1 MNHLLCP
8 ARTCLCTRLA
18 GCIQTVQNVRDD
30 VAFILS
36 KYGSHAALLR
46 VKDLPVFYVYDSYHV
61 PIDSWKQ
68 VLLPGGKNSVRG
80 THLDGIY
87 IGLYL
92 SRGHERYASEGGF
105 DGLYTYFASTDF
117 SDGTRL
123 AEWPRLTTWARQHSK
138 LFVPCV
144 GPGYDD
150 SRVRPWNAG
159 SWRYRGMGKYYED
172 MWAGAVEANPLVI
185 AVTSYNEWGEGTQ
198 IEAAAAGRVSSRTRY
213 RYHEYGPDEELYL
226 KLTRSWSLTFRETL
240 TQRLSQE
247 REVLREALMAEDRR
261 LGGMQGALVAQA
273 ADRLKSSA
281 VSPDDGTSASVF
293 LRDTLP
299 MTHPPCRL
307 SPWGRKLKNLEVPHP
322 PKQSII
328 LIVCFE
334 GSASSC
340 ASAHNALDGDE
351 QQFRA

>member
-1 MNHLLCP
+1 
-8 ARTCLCTRLA
+8 
-18 GCIQTVQNVRDD
+18 
-30 VAFILS
+30 
-36 KYGSHAALLR
+36 
-46 VKDLPVFYVYDSYHV
+46 
-61 PIDSWKQ
+61 
-68 VLLPGGKNSVRG
+68 
-80 THLDGIY
+80 
-87 IGLYL
+87 
-92 SRGHERYASEGGF
+92 
-105 DGLYTYFASTDF
+105 
-117 SDGTRL
+117 
-123 AEWPRLTTWARQHSK
+123 
-138 LFVPCV
+138 
-144 GPGYDD
+144 
-150 SRVRPWNAG
+150 
-159 SWRYRGMGKYYED
+159 MGKYYED

-198 IEAAAAGRVSSRTRY
+198 IEAAAVGRVSSRTRY